1 MLFDKIVLLVML
13 GGILMPFAIAGIL
26 KVADKIISKRWRK

>member
-13 GGILMPFAIAGIL
+13 GAILTPFAISGVLWALDKIL
-26 KVADKIISKRWRK
+26 KRGRK

>member
-13 GGILMPFAIAGIL
+13 SAIITPFAIAGIL
-26 KVADKIISKRWRK
+26 KAADKIISKRGKR